1 MPDYRIRPGGYEEIR
16 KQSLKKLLVFI
27 SFIAV
32 IVIVTTAYNAKAD
45 EYAIITIPATIII
58 FTIVFAFSI
67 RNVFKKQKKLL
78 DSYALTINDNTIT
91 RYQLNTPTITL
102 YRTEIKEILRKNNKG
117 FIVRGM
123 NAEDTIYVPSQV
135 EKYHELEILLNEI
148 KPIISYRP
156 KNVFEKFPIVTIILV
171 FGLMVGVYASMNK
184 VVVVLCGIPVIIIIA
199 WSFFKIQKNKNIERK
214 AKRSSWVILV
224 ILLSIIYITVAK
236 LTGTYNP

>member
-102 YRTEIKEILRKNNKG
+102 YRTEVKEILRKSNKG
-117 FIVRGM
+117 FIIKGI
-123 NAEDTIYVPSQV
+123 NAEDIIYVPSQV
-135 EKYHELEILLNEI
+135 ENYHELEILLNEI
-148 KPIISYRP
+148 KPIISYSP
-156 KNVFEKFPIVTIILV
+156 KNFFEKFPIITIILV

-199 WSFFKIQKNKNIERK
+199 WSFFKLQKNKNIERK
-214 AKRSSWVILV
+214 AKRSSWIILV
-224 ILLSIIYITVAK
+224 ILLSIIYITIAK